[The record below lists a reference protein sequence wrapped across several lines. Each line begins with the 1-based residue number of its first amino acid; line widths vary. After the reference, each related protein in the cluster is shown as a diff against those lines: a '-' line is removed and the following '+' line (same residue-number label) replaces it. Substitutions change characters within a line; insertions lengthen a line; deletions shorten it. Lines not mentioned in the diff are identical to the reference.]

1 LISWKI
7 QQGYFTAQQ
16 LLPQPAYTVQYTF
29 SLDSLNDREEVFVRT
44 YVPQSNAHQE
54 ISDQQISGA
63 GFTTEH
69 HLSPAGQQL
78 AWSNDKIADTSYHL
92 TYSFAYQGQ
101 ALSYQLSDLL
111 PLQQEIPAEITPW
124 LAPSENIQADDER
137 IQAKSRELVVKPTSI
152 GHALQQ
158 YYAYAQSLR
167 PIKTSVLTD
176 AVMAMENGAASCN
189 GKSRLFVALCRAA
202 GIPARVVGGIILQDT
217 EKRTS
222 HLWAEAYVHG
232 HWVPFDPLNGHF
244 AFLPQNYLELYKGDH
259 FLIAHS
265 ADIGFDYQYTI
276 DKAYYLA
283 DTIKSAYTLWALPL
297 QANLPL
303 SLLKLVLLL
312 PLCVLIVALFK
323 NVVGLKTF
331 GVFLPAIIAMA
342 MADVGF
348 TYGIIIYC
356 LLIAIVGL
364 LHHPLERWGLLYT
377 PRMVALLIAMV
388 STLLLLTYTGIS
400 TSNKVLSAMVFFPII
415 VLTIAAERFARTI
428 VEDGYQEAIQLQL
441 QTLVVT
447 FCCYLIFTAD
457 FLTGYFL
464 TFPETY
470 AILIAVVLLLG
481 RWIGLR
487 ITEYRRFNWI
497 LS

>member
-1 LISWKI
+1 
-7 QQGYFTAQQ
+7 
-16 LLPQPAYTVQYTF
+16 
-29 SLDSLNDREEVFVRT
+29 
-44 YVPQSNAHQE
+44 
-54 ISDQQISGA
+54 
-63 GFTTEH
+63 
-69 HLSPAGQQL
+69 
-78 AWSNDKIADTSYHL
+78 
-92 TYSFAYQGQ
+92 
-101 ALSYQLSDLL
+101 
-111 PLQQEIPAEITPW
+111 
-124 LAPSENIQADDER
+124 
-137 IQAKSRELVVKPTSI
+137 
-152 GHALQQ
+152 
-158 YYAYAQSLR
+158 
-167 PIKTSVLTD
+167 
-176 AVMAMENGAASCN
+176 
-189 GKSRLFVALCRAA
+189 
-202 GIPARVVGGIILQDT
+202 
-217 EKRTS
+217 
-222 HLWAEAYVHG
+222 G

-265 ADIGFDYQYTI
+265 PDVGFGYQYTI

-297 QANLPL
+297 HANLPL

-348 TYGIIIYC
+348 IYGVIIYC
-356 LLIAIVGL
+356 LLITIVGI
-364 LHHPLERWGLLYT
+364 LHYPMERWGLLYT

-388 STLLLLTYTGIS
+388 STLLLLTYAGIS

-428 VEDGYQEAIQLQL
+428 VEDGYQEAVQLQL

-447 FCCYLIFTAD
+447 FCCYIIFTAD

-487 ITEYRRFNWI
+487 ITEYHRFNWV